1 MGSTPG
7 AGRAGLAVAA
17 VAALGASFLLG
28 VVVAGGAGPTVAP
41 PPGIGPSGPPVG
53 TSPPLRLAH
62 AALTAP
68 GSCEALLAS
77 YVGRGVE
84 RVGPYGWD
92 FPVYAA
98 MEGGAVAEDGL
109 AQGSAA
115 APGSRVVEQRSS
127 ETGTNVQET
136 GVDEPD
142 VVKTDGALLARV
154 HDGELLLLDVSGRV
168 PVELGDTDL
177 PAAVPSPE
185 LLLAGDTVVVTGSA
199 AETTGER
206 ETRVLTY
213 DVSDPAAPLLV
224 DHRGYDAGLVRA
236 VQHDDVVRLVLGS
249 GLPELDFVEP
259 RFWRDE
265 EEAREANRAI
275 VERSEVTD
283 WLPTVTTYD
292 GGGRATGTSPLLD
305 CGQVTVPRD
314 TAALGTMSVVGFEA
328 DEPEEATVIGVATDT
343 RLAYFSADR
352 LYLATSDAST
362 WGCCVDVRP
371 MPPVDGPWP
380 QPPTGEV
387 GRSRIHAFSLEDDSA
402 TYVASGVVDGVIVDR
417 WSMDEHDGVL
427 RLALGPSAET
437 GDFSSVVTL
446 REDGDDLEELGRVDG
461 LGVGEDITSVRWFDG
476 LAIVVTFRQVD
487 PLYPVDLRD
496 PAEPRLLGELKIP
509 GFSDYLH
516 PISGQRLI
524 GMGQDASLRGMLR
537 GAQAALFD
545 VSDLTEPRQTDLVR
559 YGKGSTAAA
568 GADPRQFTWL
578 PEQETA
584 LTVVSRGW
592 EGTTGWVSVL
602 EVSGD
607 SLSHRMVEVEHGSDV
622 GEVRLVPL
630 PDGRVVL
637 VTADDVAFFEP

>member
-1 MGSTPG
+1 MASTQR

-17 VAALGASFLLG
+17 IAALGASFLLG
-28 VVVAGGAGPTVAP
+28 VVVAGGAGTTAVP
-41 PPGIGPSGPPVG
+41 PPADGTPPW
-53 TSPPLRLAH
+53 RLAN
-62 AALTAP
+62 AALTVP
-68 GSCEALLAS
+68 GSCDALLDS
-77 YVGRGVE
+77 YVRRGVE

-98 MEGGAVAEDGL
+98 MEDSGLAGGAVA
-109 AQGSAA
+109 QSAP
-115 APGSRVVEQRSS
+115 APASPGVVEQGSS
-127 ETGTNVQET
+127 ETGTTVQEA

-142 VVKTDGALLARV
+142 VVKTDGELLARV
-154 HDGELLLLDVSGRV
+154 RDGAVVLLDVTGRV
-168 PVELGDTDL
+168 PVELSDTDL

-185 LLLAGDTVVVTGSA
+185 LLLAGDALVVTGSA

-213 DVSDPAAPLLV
+213 DVSDPAAPVLV

-236 VQHDDVVRLVLGS
+236 VQHDDVVRLVISS

-265 EEAREANRAI
+265 EEARETNQAV
-275 VERSEVTD
+275 VEKSEVGD

-292 GGGRATGTSPLLD
+292 AGGRATGTRQLLD
-305 CGQVTVPRD
+305 CSQVTVPRD
-314 TAALGTMSVVGFEA
+314 TAALGTVAVVGFTA
-328 DEPEEATVIGVATDT
+328 DEPAQATVLGVATDT
-343 RLAYFSADR
+343 RLAYFSTDR
-352 LYLATSDAST
+352 LYLATSDAAA
-362 WGCCVDVRP
+362 WGCCPGAVA

-380 QPPTGEV
+380 VPPTGDV
-387 GRSRIHAFSLEDDSA
+387 GRSRIHAFSLADDTA
-402 TYVASGVVDGVIVDR
+402 TYVASGVVDGVIADR

-427 RLALGPSAET
+427 RVAVGPSQET
-437 GDFSSVVTL
+437 GNFSSLVTL
-446 REDGDDLEELGRVDG
+446 REDGDDLEEVGRVDG
-461 LGVGEDITSVRWFDG
+461 LGVDEQITAVRWFDG

-496 PAEPRLLGELKIP
+496 PEHPRLLGELKIP

-524 GMGQDASLRGMLR
+524 GMGQDASTQGVLR

-545 VSDLTEPRQTDLVR
+545 VSDLTDPRQVDLVR
-559 YGKGSTAAA
+559 YRRGSTAAA

-584 LTVVSRGW
+584 LTVVTQGW

-602 EVSGD
+602 EVSGGT
-607 SLSHRMVEVEHGSDV
+607 LSHRLVEVEHGSDV
-622 GEVRLVPL
+622 AEVRLVPL

-637 VTADDVAFFEP
+637 VTADDEEFFAL